1 MSQSSST
8 HLVTE
13 LRRWIDGKAV
23 GTPLPATRALV
34 RDHGVGPGTVQSAL
48 RTLVAEGLVETR
60 PGVGTFV
67 AAGPAGRRMH
77 PADYSW
83 QAGALG
89 APTTSGATAATAAA
103 ATAAGSGGDGPLR
116 PTPEDAVSLHNGYPD
131 RRLLPEKL
139 VRQALARAARSDAA
153 VTAAPRAG
161 MPGLRHWF
169 AHELAQDTPAGTTP
183 AAAADV
189 TVLPGTQSGLAAIF
203 RAVAA
208 PGDPVVIESPTYWGA
223 ILAAG
228 ESGVRLVPT
237 VGGDSGPDPVEL
249 DRTLT
254 RTGARAFYA
263 QPRHANPTGITW
275 APSRRREVTDILTRH
290 GAFLIEDDWARD
302 FGMTDH
308 PEPAPM
314 AAHDDAGRVIYL
326 RSLTKSVSPALR
338 VGAVVARGP
347 VGERIR
353 GNVAASAMYVSPLL
367 QTAALDVVS
376 QPAWRT
382 HRNALRGHL
391 RSRRDLLADAVRTH
405 LPEAVLTGLPGG
417 GLNLWVRLPDDTDL
431 HRLVVECERAGVMI
445 ASGDGLFPAEPTGTF
460 IRLNFA
466 GPDPGRFDP
475 AVRTIAGVLSQC
487 R

>member
-1 MSQSSST
+1 MSQSSSAR
-8 HLVTE
+8 LVAE
-13 LRRWIDGKAV
+13 LRGWVEGHAP
-23 GTPLPATRALV
+23 GTRLPATRALV
-34 RDHGVGPGTVQSAL
+34 RDHRVGPGTVQTAL
-48 RTLVAEGLVETR
+48 RVLTAEGLVETR

-67 AAGPAGRRMH
+67 AAGPSGRRLH

-89 APTTSGATAATAAA
+89 AATSVGATTAV
-103 ATAAGSGGDGPLR
+103 SGGSEDGPLR

-139 VRQALARAARSDAA
+139 VRQALTRAGRSDAA

-161 MPGLRHWF
+161 LPELRQWF
-169 AHELAQDTPAGTTP
+169 AHEIGQHTPAGTTP

-228 ESGVRLVPT
+228 ESGVRLVPA
-237 VGGDSGPDPVEL
+237 VGGDDGPDPVEL
-249 DRTLT
+249 DRTLA
-254 RTGARAFYA
+254 RTGARTFYA
-263 QPRHANPTGITW
+263 QPRYANPTGVTW
-275 APSRRREVTDILTRH
+275 SPSRRRDIVEVLGRH
-290 GAFLIEDDWARD
+290 GAFLIEDDWAHD
-302 FGMTDH
+302 FGMGDD
-308 PEPAPM
+308 PEPAPL
-314 AAHDDAGRVIYL
+314 AAQDDAGRVIYL

-338 VGAVVARGP
+338 VGAVIARGP

-353 GNVAASAMYVSPLL
+353 ANVTASAMYVSPLL
-367 QTAALDVVS
+367 QAAALDVVS

-382 HRNALRGHL
+382 HRASLRGQL
-391 RSRRDLLADAVRTH
+391 RSRRDLLVDAVHTH
-405 LPEAVLTGLPGG
+405 LPDAVLSGVPGG
-417 GLNLWVRLPDDTDL
+417 GLNLWVRLPDTTDL
-431 HRLVVECERAGVMI
+431 HRLLIECERAGVMI
-445 ASGDGLFPAEPTGTF
+445 ASGDGLFPAEPTGKF

-475 AVRTIAGVLSQC
+475 AVRTVAEILSRC
-487 R
+487 C